1 MKTLISI
8 LLTVFTVNSIFSQ
21 TEIFDWRKELPVYLM
36 HGHNMY
42 KTAYKISEPLAK
54 LNYIGNIIQF
64 IYKRDGINYN
74 VFYDS
79 TNSEKILYLIDNKH
93 LKKQYDS
100 LISSKVHFNSRVL
113 GINTTLIR
121 DMGNNIGNIVI
132 ELQTGHVKNTEGG
145 KKVLDVQEVSK
156 PCKIIKLSVTQDNFI
171 SSYREYLGDSLCIGI
186 SFGRNRLPYNIEQ
199 SCIINDSSRFLSV
212 LYNTKNEQIE
222 NIHTYKSER
231 SLQHTEYS
239 FLSLE
244 KEKRPESVL
253 YYFDGIILYSIG
265 YYRRRILSAETF
277 GDANNKNISVTY
289 FYRLNIF
296 NNLHKIVYYDA
307 KFKDRRIYSIQFRFG
322 KQHTR
327 TIYSKDPNNKIYKV
341 IFYNR
346 KHQIK
351 RVKIYKN
358 EI

>member
-8 LLTVFTVNSIFSQ
+8 LLTIFTVNSIYSQ
-21 TEIFDWRKELPVYLM
+21 PEIFDWRKELPVYLM
-36 HGHNMY
+36 HGHKMY
-42 KTAYKISEPLAK
+42 KAAYKISEPMAN
-54 LNYIGNIIQF
+54 LNDVGNIIQF
-64 IYKRDGINYN
+64 INKRDSINYN

-79 TNSEKILYLIDNKH
+79 TNAKKILYLIDNKH
-93 LKKQYDS
+93 IKKQYDS

-121 DMGNNIGNIVI
+121 DMGSNIGNIVI
-132 ELQTGHVKNTEGG
+132 ELQTGYVKNEEGG

-156 PCKIIKLSVTQDNFI
+156 PCKIVELILTQDNFI

-186 SFGRNRLPYNIEQ
+186 SFGRNRLPYHIEQ

-222 NIHTYKSER
+222 TIQTYKNES
-231 SLQHTEYS
+231 SLQRAEFS
-239 FLSLE
+239 FLSLK

-253 YYFDGIILYSIG
+253 YYYDGIILYSIG
-265 YYRRRILSAETF
+265 YYRRGVLSAETF

-296 NNLHKIVYYDA
+296 NNLNKIVYYDA

-327 TIYSKDPNNKIYKV
+327 TIYSKDPHNKIYKV

-351 RVKIYKN
+351 RVKIYNN